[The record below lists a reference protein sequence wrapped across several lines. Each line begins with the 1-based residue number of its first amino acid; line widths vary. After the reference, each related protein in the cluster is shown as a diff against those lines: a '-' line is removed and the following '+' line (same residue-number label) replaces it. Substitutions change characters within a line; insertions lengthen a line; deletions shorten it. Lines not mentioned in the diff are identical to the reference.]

1 MKHFTVYETL
11 SQITSDLHVSFVAWV
26 TEGSTLDPERV
37 RRLPAQAGSSGP
49 RGTLSAGGCHLGC
62 WLRELIHLPFSL
74 PPPESWVCTER
85 PAGMGGSRGCLG
97 QLLRARERK
106 TPLRRPASAKIQV
119 PVRCGRSAPS
129 SRKTPR
135 REQTCPVGVIFFD

>member
-49 RGTLSAGGCHLGC
+49 RGTLSAGGCHLGR

-74 PPPESWVCTER
+74 PPPESWVSGACGTER
-85 PAGMGGSRGCLG
+85 SQGRWHGQTGWHGGEPGLPWAAVES
-97 QLLRARERK
+97 QREED
-106 TPLRRPASAKIQV
+106 ASETT
-119 PVRCGRSAPS
+119 CFCENSS
-129 SRKTPR
+129 SRAVWEIR
-135 REQTCPVGVIFFD
+135 PVFS